1 MSASAERGRAAR
13 EVEDGLVDDD
23 ELVPLERVLD
33 VADDPCVDRRGDEDG
48 LVARVALRR
57 VHLAVGASQKL
68 LARGSVVRVYG
79 PPDAPVDLDRGAVDA
94 ERPAECIPQ
103 PADERAGPIVA
114 PRAHREHHELV
125 AADAGD
131 GVRLAHDCLES
142 AGERSQHGIP
152 GTVTADVVDVLE
164 AVEVDHD
171 ERERLARAA

>member
-1 MSASAERGRAAR
+1 MPRVMRTDSSLVSRFVAYIWPSARAR
-13 EVEDGLVDDD
+13 SSSPV
-23 ELVPLERVLD
+23 
-33 VADDPCVDRRGDEDG
+33 
-48 LVARVALRR
+48 
-57 VHLAVGASQKL
+57 
-68 LARGSVVRVYG
+68 GSVVGVYG

-142 AGERSQHGIP
+142 AGERSQHGVA